1 MIRRSA
7 NFIIVKE
14 KSQLSNNKVTI
25 APCPMSSNGTS
36 AFMLLHSGIEEVSE
50 LRGIKKNRST
60 NRHSKTEENIRA
72 MLFRTSQSRLGSGSR
87 PGKARRERRRRGGK
101 KVEHISSREMKIGK
115 IIQ

>member
-36 AFMLLHSGIEEVSE
+36 AFMLLHSGIQEVSE
-50 LRGIKKNRST
+50 LRGMKKTGAQIGIGKQRKMYGRCYFGPRKVGWVQVVVLG
-60 NRHSKTEENIRA
+60 RHGEIDE
-72 MLFRTSQSRLGSGSR
+72 
-87 PGKARRERRRRGGK
+87 RGGK

>member
-60 NRHSKTEENIRA
+60 NRHSKQRK
-72 MLFRTSQSRLGSGSR
+72 MYGRCYFG
-87 PGKARRERRRRGGK
+87 PREVGWVQVVVLEGM
-101 KVEHISSREMKIGK
+101 E
-115 IIQ
+115 